1 MKTAVLEVLNK
12 KKHLQMSDKVKIVTQ
27 TIFMFVFIDDILKSL
42 QHKTDLHAQCTDSEI
57 ITTAF
62 VAALHFGGNHADAA
76 GFVRESGLMPSM
88 VSESRFNRCLHALSE
103 LTAQIFFQFGHV
115 IKSLSTD
122 LTYRIDSFPV
132 KSCHN
137 IHISRS
143 KLFKG
148 NEYRGYN
155 ASKREYFYG
164 IKVFLI
170 TDADNKPVEFTFT
183 PGSWS
188 EIDGFRQLPLD
199 LPEKSE
205 LFGDSGFTDYSHEDD
220 LKEGQDIDLKVARK
234 KNSKKPHKPW
244 INYQIDAAR
253 KPIEITFSQIT
264 ALISKKIHAVTQK
277 GFLLKVMLFIFAFTV
292 DQFIN

>member
-1 MKTAVLEVLNK
+1 
-12 KKHLQMSDKVKIVTQ
+12 MSDKVKIVTQ

-42 QHKTDLHAQCTDSEI
+42 LHKTDIRAKCSDSEI

-62 VAALHFGGNHADAA
+62 VAALHFGGNHADAI
-76 GFVRESGLMPSM
+76 GFVKESSLMPFM
-88 VSESRFNRCLHALSE
+88 VSESRFNRRLHTLAD
-103 LTAQIFFQFGHV
+103 LTAQLFFQLGHV
-115 IKSLSTD
+115 IKSLNSD

-137 IHISRS
+137 IRISRS

-148 NEYRGYN
+148 DEYRGYN

-164 IKVFLI
+164 IKVFMI
-170 TDADNKPVEFTFT
+170 TDTDNKPVEFTFT
-183 PGSWS
+183 PASWS
-188 EIDGFRQLPLD
+188 EIDGFRQLPLQ
-199 LPEKSE
+199 LRENSE
-205 LFGDSGFTDYSHEDD
+205 LFGDSGFTDYLHEED
-220 LKEGQDIDLKVARK
+220 LKEVQNIDLKVARK

-244 INYQIDAAR
+244 INYQIHVAR